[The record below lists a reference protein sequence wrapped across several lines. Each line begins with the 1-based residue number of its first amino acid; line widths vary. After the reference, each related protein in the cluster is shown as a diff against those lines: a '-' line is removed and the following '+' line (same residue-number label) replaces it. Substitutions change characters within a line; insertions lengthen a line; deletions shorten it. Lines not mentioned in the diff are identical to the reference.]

1 MTQSE
6 ALDILKTG
14 ANVFLTGEPGSGK
27 THTVNAYVAYL
38 RERGIE
44 PAITASTG
52 IAATHIGGMTIH
64 SWSGIGIKKRL
75 SAYDLDRI
83 GSNEYLVKRIARAK
97 VLIIDE
103 VSMLS
108 PETLD
113 AVDAVCRS
121 LKESREPFGGL
132 QIVLVGDFFQL
143 PPIVKREV
151 LEEDGEQVLFA
162 DAESECPRFAYHS
175 SAWERSQFLV
185 CYLTEQHRQDDADYL
200 ELLSA
205 LRANAFTGKHRAHLE
220 KRRVGTKVLPEGAP
234 KLYSHNADV
243 DRMNEEM
250 LRRLSAKE
258 NVFMMTAQGP
268 DWIVANMKK
277 SCLSPER
284 LALKKGASVMFTK
297 NNPRLGYVNGTLGKV
312 EGFAAGSPMVRT
324 HDKRMIIVEPM
335 EWAIEE
341 NGKIRAR
348 INQLPLRLAWAITVH
363 KSQGM
368 SLDEAV
374 MDLSQVFEYGQGYVA
389 LSRVR
394 RLSGL
399 HLLGWNERCFEVHP
413 DILTRDQHFRR
424 DSKDAELSFSA
435 MERERLSLM
444 HANFVKA
451 CGGTVSKGKKE
462 PKKSTIEETC
472 VFVKQGLSVDQIS
485 KKRKLA
491 TSTILEHLEKLVK
504 MRKIDPQKDLAHL
517 REPPARFD
525 KMIATFEKR
534 YKATT
539 EVLLAPIQQ
548 ILGPSYSYDELRLAR
563 LFVNRPLP

>member
-1 MTQSE
+1 MYAVSRDKLSCMTQNE

-14 ANVFLTGEPGSGK
+14 ANVFLTGEPGAGK

-64 SWSGIGIKKRL
+64 SWSGIGIKQRL
-75 SAYDLDRI
+75 SPYDLDRI
-83 GSNEYLVKRIARAK
+83 SSNEYLVKRIARAK
-97 VLIIDE
+97 VLIVDE

-113 AVDAVCRS
+113 AVDAVCRVM
-121 LKESREPFGGL
+121 KESREPFGGL

-151 LEEDGEQVLFA
+151 DEEGEPILFA
-162 DAESECPRFAYHS
+162 DAESEGPRFAYHA
-175 SAWERSQFLV
+175 SAWDRSRFLT
-185 CYLTEQHRQDDADYL
+185 CYLTEQHRQDDRDYL

-205 LRANAFTGKHRAHLE
+205 LRANAFSGKHRAHLE
-220 KRRVGTKVLPEGAP
+220 KRKVVGGKIPDGAP

-243 DRMNEEM
+243 DRMNQEM
-250 LRRLSAKE
+250 LAQLKQKE
-258 NVFMMTAQGP
+258 NVFMMQAQGP

-284 LALKKGASVMFTK
+284 LALKKGAAVMFTK
-297 NNPRLGYVNGTLGKV
+297 NNPRLGYVNGTLGTI

-324 HDKRMIIVEPM
+324 RDKRMIIVEPM

-341 NGKIRAR
+341 NGKVKAR

-374 MDLSQVFEYGQGYVA
+374 MDLSHVFEYGQGYVA

-424 DSKDAELSFSA
+424 DSKDAAATFAAVEKGRLAA
-435 MERERLSLM
+435 M
-444 HANFVKA
+444 HQNFTKA
-451 CGGTVSKGKKE
+451 CGGSE
-462 PKKSTIEETC
+462 PKQKGVKSDAEKTRGKGFDAIRETHPNAYRKWSEQEDADLRKS
-472 VFVKQGLSVDQIS
+472 FAKGEKVKAIAERSG
-485 KKRKLA
+485 RKTGA
-491 TSTILEHLEKLVK
+491 IRSRLVK
-504 MRKIDPQKDLAHL
+504 
-517 REPPARFD
+517 
-525 KMIATFEKR
+525 
-534 YKATT
+534 
-539 EVLLAPIQQ
+539 
-548 ILGPSYSYDELRLAR
+548 LGLIKE
-563 LFVNRPLP
+563 